1 MNHVHIQGEKDFL
14 KRKKICKKKKKIQMK
29 VKAKG
34 TGHFCQCESCR
45 NHSSNIVLLFS
56 KEDNS
61 SKSVSC
67 LA

>member
-1 MNHVHIQGEKDFL
+1 
-14 KRKKICKKKKKIQMK
+14 MK